1 MFYFL
6 YFRANGEQIRAR
18 LLLEAS
24 ENMTLAV
31 NGSAISYQDA
41 PVPEGY
47 LDTITNVYVYAG
59 K

>member
-24 ENMTLAV
+24 ENMTLAE